1 MKSSFGSNHIAILVM
16 IATLLRVQLL
26 FVYFITPNQMESFRL
41 FVDILNP
48 ASIDEYSL
56 HPKIFWVKN
65 EYFGSLVYLHPPS
78 ILRNQ
83 ISEIFTITID
93 N

>member
-16 IATLLRVQLL
+16 IANLLRIQLL

-56 HPKIFWVKN
+56 HPKIF
-65 EYFGSLVYLHPPS
+65 
-78 ILRNQ
+78 
-83 ISEIFTITID
+83 
-93 N
+93 